1 MSTQRPAQQGSLS
14 TRHAIVRKKFGI
26 EACVYERAVSVR
38 LCPLTPLDRKG
49 ELDGYV
55 HSEMNESDVA
65 RREQERTGNVRVSHR
80 LLTA

>member
-1 MSTQRPAQQGSLS
+1 MSMQRLVQQGFLL
-14 TRHAIVRKKFGI
+14 TGHAIVRKKFGTMV
-26 EACVYERAVSVR
+26 CVYERAVSAR
-38 LCPLTPLDRKG
+38 LCPHTPLDRKG

-65 RREQERTGNVRVSHR
+65 RRGQEGTGNVRVSHR